1 MANRPQPQ
9 FEVVKTFTGGLLAG
23 ITITELTPVRFA
35 VGFECHQPLG
45 GSPYRID
52 SIKEVVPNAQ

>member
-1 MANRPQPQ
+1 MANSTKVPQ
-9 FEVVKTFTGGLLAG
+9 FDVTKTFTGGLLAG
-23 ITITELTPVRFA
+23 LTITERTPVKFT

-52 SIKEVVPNAQ
+52 DVKEVQS